1 MDWRRSIL
9 LCIENENLRNQVIEI
24 LNKYQLTFTNT
35 LCDKHF
41 DLIIYQGSI
50 SKIHSLIVENTVK
63 SYGNKYLL
71 VPNKEIMSLSDDILI
86 KFDEVILID
95 ELSILLKY
103 KVEKLFY
110 ESQKSPIIAQ
120 NGLFLHKV
128 HKYIKYKNNVIF
140 LSNTEFLLM
149 EYLVITN
156 NYLSTQNIVN
166 YLKNNKE
173 KEYNK
178 ACATVLINRL
188 SRKIFKGFGLKI
200 IKSRYGMGYYLSI

>member
-9 LCIENENLRNQVIEI
+9 LCIENESLKNQVIEI

-35 LCDKHF
+35 FSDKHF
-41 DLIIYQGSI
+41 DLVIYQGSI
-50 SKIHSLIVENTVK
+50 SRISKLISN
-63 SYGNKYLL
+63 SYAKKFLL
-71 VPNKEIMSLSDDILI
+71 IPNIEINRMNDSIFRL
-86 KFDEVILID
+86 FDEVILLD
-95 ELSILLKY
+95 ELQVLLKY
-103 KVEKLFY
+103 KVEKMFY
-110 ESQKSPIIAQ
+110 ENINSPIIQ
-120 NGLFLHKV
+120 QKGLFLHKL
-128 HKYIKYKNNVIF
+128 HKYIKYKNNVVF

-156 NYLSTQNIVN
+156 NYLSTENIVN